1 MIVKSVI
8 LPELTNRCW
17 LYFVRCTVCLAIL
30 TVQRFLQYAIGDFRY
45 SVLGISKLCA

>member
-17 LYFVRCTVCLAIL
+17 LYFVRRTVYLVNL
-30 TVQRFLQYAIGDFRY
+30 TVQHFLQYAISKFGY
-45 SVLGISKLCA
+45 SALGISKLCA